1 MLVRRVLYAF
11 ALCLIPAGSL
21 AQTHDL
27 DRRAV
32 DPLAGTSQC
41 AVSIIDL
48 NESI

>member
-11 ALCLIPAGSL
+11 ALCLIPAGGL
-21 AQTHDL
+21 AQTHEL

-32 DPLAGTSQC
+32 DPLAGTSEC

-48 NESI
+48 IESI